1 MPIGAG
7 EQAMPA
13 QIDRNG
19 VLILVRSALIA
30 LDEANKA
37 RNYTV
42 LRDLGAPAFQANS
55 AARLGEIF
63 AGLPYDGLDLSG
75 VEVPEPQLTL
85 LPQINDEAMMKMT
98 GFFPSAPAQINFRPV
113 AVLRNPAQ
121 PEPVQPAKKTPAK
134 KQLAGAP
141 ATTRRIWLN

>member
-1 MPIGAG
+1 
-7 EQAMPA
+7 MPA

>member
-63 AGLPYDGLDLSG
+63 AGLPDDGLDLSG

-85 LPQINDEAMMKMT
+85 LPQMT
-98 GFFPSAPAQINFRPV
+98 RQ
-113 AVLRNPAQ
+113 
-121 PEPVQPAKKTPAK
+121 
-134 KQLAGAP
+134 
-141 ATTRRIWLN
+141 